1 MFTSVQTWLKRTSR
15 LLPVLLLPLAAQAQ
29 LGLPATNAENV
40 AGTYTDLGT
49 GGTVIATANQD
60 DASSAPQSIGFN
72 FPFAGVA
79 GGVSSFILNT
89 NGFLSLAGTAPS
101 AANQFLTYAQQEA
114 GTVTGP
120 ANFPGGPL
128 AGPDNFLVLP
138 FATDLTAASSGPA
151 EYRYQT
157 TGTAPNRVCT
167 VQWKNVKDKPRASN
181 SFTPALIGT
190 QYEGFSFQAKLYES
204 GKVEFVYGPGAAGP
218 GPDNY
223 RTTLVGLKGTSPA
236 DAVVVNKGSV
246 QAWSLATFLNGAYP
260 AVAGPHNV
268 RSTVLPDVGRT
279 YRFSPVAANDAAVTA
294 VQALAR
300 LPIPQG
306 ATQVVKAVVR
316 NNGTAALANVPV
328 TLTVSGANTFTN
340 TQTVAALAPG
350 TSATVS
356 FASVT
361 LTATGT
367 NTLTV
372 TVPPDG
378 YTANDSRSVTQ
389 VVNTTT
395 FSYADAGASNDFFTG
410 YGPPTSVDPRN
421 VFAARFITSTAVNVT
436 QVRAYVVNLTGVGYT
451 TTVGQTVYGV
461 LLDASGNVL
470 ARSADHVVT
479 AAEINAY
486 VSFPLTTLVSL
497 PAGTDMYVGLAQL
510 YQPGQ
515 TLAYAALGGQSDAPA
530 PGRTGAFYYSSTIY
544 GVPVP
549 PTDLYPNYPYRLMLE
564 AVTVVASPCVAAT
577 NLTATT
583 ITPTGATLT
592 FTAPAGASGYTL
604 TYAAN
609 GGFTTLTPAPT
620 GSPVNLAGLSPGTA
634 YTVTLTTNCGGGQTS
649 VPAIFAFNTT
659 QAAAPYAPLP
669 VSESFEGPW
678 LSVAAVRDAPTTNW
692 RNTPATG
699 VQSWRREDDGA
710 SANWLTNTGAYAPAS
725 SQGAHSARFNSY
737 DAQPSTIGA
746 LDLYVNMSPA
756 GSKTLTFDYIN
767 LDGTDRLDVLVSTDG
782 GATFS
787 ATPVFTAGVSTT
799 FTPRTVSIASTS
811 ATTVIRFRATSDYGQ
826 TDIGID
832 NVRLAVVTATRN
844 EALAATVG
852 LYPNPAH
859 GTFALAVPAG
869 PLHAASATLHN
880 ALGQVV
886 QVRQL
891 ALPAAGGIAEFDVR
905 GLTAG
910 VYSLTLQSGAD
921 VVVKRIVV
929 E

>member
-29 LGLPATNAENV
+29 FYAPANV
-40 AGTYTDLGT
+40 TTTAGTYTDLGT
-49 GGTVIATANQD
+49 TGTAIATANTD
-60 DASSAPQSIGFN
+60 DANSVATPIGFTFTYN
-72 FPFAGVA
+72 GTAFTDFV
-79 GGVSSFILNT
+79 LNT
-89 NGFLSLAGTAPS
+89 NGFVKL
-101 AANQFLTYAQQEA
+101 
-114 GTVTGP
+114 GTVAPTG
-120 ANFPGGPL
+120 AQYTDGAQSIINGPIDG
-128 AGPDNFLVLP
+128 ADTNLVLP
-138 FATDLTAASSGPA
+138 FNQDLGPGSA
-151 EYRYQT
+151 GGTEYRVLT

-167 VQWKNVKDKPRASN
+167 IQWKNVADKPRTT
-181 SFTPALIGT
+181 FGT
-190 QYEGFSFQAKLYES
+190 QYANFSFQAKLYETS
-204 GKVEFVYGPGAAGP
+204 NQIDFVYGPATAGALSA
-218 GPDNY
+218 DVAK
-223 RTTLVGLKGTSPA
+223 LCVVG
-236 DAVVVNKGSV
+236 VKGSSATASV
-246 QAWSLATFLNGAYP
+246 LAMKTSTALWSATTFLT
-260 AVAGPHNV
+260 GPYTGNAHNV

-279 YRFSPVAANDAAVTA
+279 YRFSPVVPNDAAVSA
-294 VQALAR
+294 VQTLTQV
-300 LPIPQG
+300 PIPQG

-316 NNGTAALANVPV
+316 NNGTAALANLPV
-328 TLTVSGANTFTN
+328 TLTVSGANAAITPQTV
-340 TQTVAALAPG
+340 TVAALAPG
-350 TSATVS
+350 TSTTVS

-361 LTATGT
+361 FTAIGT

-395 FSYADAGASNDFFTG
+395 YSYADAGVSNDFFTG
-410 YGPPTSVDPRN
+410 WGPPPSIEPRN
-421 VFAARFITSTAVNVT
+421 VFAARFTTSTAVNVT
-436 QVRAYVVNLTGVGYT
+436 QVRACVVSLTGAGYT

-461 LLDASGNVL
+461 LMDAAGNVL

-479 AAEINAY
+479 AAEINTY
-486 VSFPLTTLVSL
+486 VSFPLPAPYMSL

-515 TLAYAALGGQSDAPA
+515 TLTYAPLGGQNDGPM
-530 PGRTGAFYYSSTIY
+530 PGRTGAFYWCSTIY
-544 GVPVP
+544 AVPVP
-549 PTDLYPNYPYRLMLE
+549 PIDLYPTYPYRLMLE
-564 AVTVVASPCVAAT
+564 AVTVVPASPCPAAT

-583 ITPTGATLT
+583 ITQTGATLT
-592 FTAPAGASGYTL
+592 FTAPVGASGYTL
-604 TYAAN
+604 TYSAN
-609 GGFTTLTPAPT
+609 GGPAIPVTPGPT
-620 GSPVNLAGLSPGTA
+620 GSPVVLTGLSLGTV

-649 VPAIFAFNTT
+649 LPARFAFTT
-659 QAAAPYAPLP
+659 PQAAAPYAPLP

-692 RNTPATG
+692 RNTPASG

-710 SANWLTNTGAYAPAS
+710 SANWVTNFGAYAPAS
-725 SQGAHSARFNSY
+725 SQGAHSARFDSY
-737 DAQPSTIGA
+737 DAPLGTIGT

-767 LDGTDRLDVLVSTDG
+767 GDGTDRLDVLVSTDG

-787 ATPVFTAGVSTT
+787 ATPVLTAGVSTT
-799 FTPRTVSIASTS
+799 FTARRATIASTS

-844 EALAATVG
+844 ETLAATVG

-859 GTFALAVPAG
+859 GSFVLAVPAG
-869 PLHAASATLHN
+869 PLHAATATLHN

-886 QVRQL
+886 QARQL
-891 ALPAAGGIAEFDVR
+891 RLPAAGGTAEFDVH
-905 GLTAG
+905 GLAAG
-910 VYSLTLQSGAD
+910 VYSLTLQTGETL
-921 VVVKRIVV
+921 VVKRVVV